1 MKLPLLYNDIIK
13 LLPHRYPFLFVD
25 QISELEMGK
34 RVVGWKNVT
43 TNEYFF
49 PGHFPNNPIMPGV
62 IIIEAMAQV
71 GGVLARYTL
80 NEGDIEKEG
89 DKTVYFMAID
99 KAKFRKPVIPGDRIR
114 FEIETLRAGSR
125 VWKMLGKA
133 YVEDDLVAQAEFTAT
148 VA

>member
-25 QISELEMGK
+25 RVSELEIGK

-43 TNEYFF
+43 LNEFF
-49 PGHFPNNPIMPGV
+49 FQGHFPDNPIMPGV

-71 GGVLARYTL
+71 GGVLARLTL
-80 NEGDIEKEG
+80 NQGDL
-89 DKTVYFMAID
+89 DKGSDGAVYFMAID
-99 KAKFRKPVIPGDRIR
+99 KAKFRKPVRPGDTLR

-125 VWKMLGKA
+125 VWKMLGQA
-133 YVEDDLVAQAEFTAT
+133 FVEERLVAQAEFTAT

>member
-25 QISELEMGK
+25 QISELEIGQ

-43 TNEYFF
+43 ANEFF
-49 PGHFPNNPIMPGV
+49 FQGHFPDNPIMPGV
-62 IIIEAMAQV
+62 IIIEAIAQV
-71 GGVLARYTL
+71 GGVLARVTL
-80 NEGDIEKEG
+80 NEGDLEKGG
-89 DKTVYFMAID
+89 DSAVYFMAID
-99 KAKFRKPVIPGDRIR
+99 KAKFRKPVLPGDRIR
-114 FEIETLRAGSR
+114 FEVGTLRTGSR
-125 VWKMLGKA
+125 VWKMIGKA